1 MDSSDELAELVNGL
15 SLHPSE
21 TENGLS
27 VDIDSL
33 LRNISGLFSSIY
45 GEHRR
50 HLRPKTDR

>member
-1 MDSSDELAELVNGL
+1 MAMNRSEELPELVNGL

-27 VDIDSL
+27 GDIDSL

-45 GEHRR
+45 GQYTEC
-50 HLRPKTDR
+50 LRSRD

>member
-1 MDSSDELAELVNGL
+1 MIDRSEELPELVKGL

-27 VDIDSL
+27 GDIDLL

-45 GEHRR
+45 GQYTEC
-50 HLRPKTDR
+50 LRSRD